1 MKFTPKSDK
10 EISEERLLPEG
21 TYGFEISGGVDKQ
34 SKAGNDMIE
43 LTVRVFKPDG
53 TFLLVTDYLMEAIL
67 YKVSHAAKACG
78 LEDKYN
84 AGTLLGED
92 FIGKTGE
99 LKLGIQKDKN
109 GQYPDK
115 NVIKDYVVP
124 KDGKSAAIPKGSNK
138 AASTKKVDTSDLE
151 DSIPF

>member
-10 EISEERLLPEG
+10 ELAEERLIPEG
-21 TYGFEISGGVDKQ
+21 TYGFEISGGVDKV
-34 SKAGNDMIE
+34 SKAGNEMIE

-53 TFLLVTDYLMEAIL
+53 NFVLVTDYLMEAIL

-84 AGTLLGED
+84 AGNLHGED

-115 NVIKDYVVP
+115 NVVKDYIVP
-124 KDGKSAAIPKGSNK
+124 KDGEEAKIPKGSNK
-138 AASTKKVDTSDLE
+138 AAETGIDE
-151 DSIPF
+151 DEIPF

>member
-10 EISEERLLPEG
+10 EIAEERLLPEG
-21 TYGFEISGGVDKQ
+21 EYGFEISQGVEKT
-34 SKAGNDMIE
+34 SKAGNEMIE
-43 LTVRVFKPDG
+43 LTVRVFKDDG
-53 TFLLVTDYLMEAIL
+53 SFLLVTDYLMESMM

-84 AGTLLGED
+84 MGKLTGDD
-92 FIGKTGE
+92 FVGKTGQ

-115 NVIKDYVVP
+115 NVVKDYIVP
-124 KDGKSAAIPKGSNK
+124 KDGEQAVKPKGSI
-138 AASTKKVDTSDLE
+138 AASKDKKVDTSDLE
-151 DSIPF
+151 DEIPF

>member
-10 EISEERLLPEG
+10 ELAEERLLPEG
-21 TYGFEISGGVDKQ
+21 TYGFEISGGEDKT

-53 TFLLVTDYLMEAIL
+53 SFLLVTDYLMEAIL

-78 LEDKYN
+78 LEDKYM
-84 AGTLLGED
+84 AGSLSGQD

-109 GQYPDK
+109 GTYPDK
-115 NVIKDYVVP
+115 NVVKDYIVP
-124 KDGKSAAIPKGSNK
+124 KDGEAVVPKGSNK
-138 AASTKKVDTSDLE
+138 SAEQQKQDFIN

>member
-10 EISEERLLPEG
+10 ELAEERLLPEG
-21 TYGFEISGGVDKQ
+21 TYGFEISGGEDKK

-84 AGTLLGED
+84 SGTLHVED

-99 LKLGIQKDKN
+99 LKLAIQKDKN

-115 NVIKDYVVP
+115 NVVKDYVVP
-124 KDGKSAAIPKGSNK
+124 KDGEASIKPKGSIS
-138 AASTKKVDTSDLE
+138 ASTSKKVDSSDLE
-151 DSIPF
+151 DQIPW